1 MKRLV
6 PVLVALLLAWPAA
19 AAVPVERVVS
29 PGGIEAW
36 LVEDHSLPVISLRFA
51 FKGGAA
57 LDPADKGGLASFA
70 TVLLDEGAGPLD
82 SQAFQARLEELAVDL
97 GFSAGPD
104 EVTGELR
111 TLSANR
117 AAAFDLLR
125 LALTDPRF
133 ESDVVERKRA
143 EIIARLR
150 QRAQDPDVIASRGWY
165 RAMLGDHPY
174 SRPAEGTPETISDI
188 TVEDLRA
195 LVKDR
200 FARENLMIA
209 VAGDITPAE
218 LGGLLD
224 ETFGA
229 LRERPAAGDVPRAS
243 ISEDGGAL
251 VVRRDRPQSVV
262 IFGHRGIARDDPDFY
277 AAYVLNYI
285 LGGGGFAARLMEEVR
300 EKRGLAYGISTY
312 LVPLDQAP
320 LMIGNVAT
328 ENARVAETIAII
340 REEWEKLQ
348 SGGVTES
355 ERADAITYL
364 TGSFPLRL
372 TSTGKIADM
381 VLMMQRNDLGIDY
394 MDRRNALIEGVSLA
408 DLQRVAK
415 RLLAPGAL
423 TFVVAGEPE
432 NLDDAQSLAL
442 PSAPE

>member
-1 MKRLV
+1 
-6 PVLVALLLAWPAA
+6 
-19 AAVPVERVVS
+19 
-29 PGGIEAW
+29 
-36 LVEDHSLPVISLRFA
+36 
-51 FKGGAA
+51 
-57 LDPADKGGLASFA
+57 
-70 TVLLDEGAGPLD
+70 
-82 SQAFQARLEELAVDL
+82 
-97 GFSAGPD
+97 
-104 EVTGELR
+104 
-111 TLSANR
+111 
-117 AAAFDLLR
+117 
-125 LALTDPRF
+125 
-133 ESDVVERKRA
+133 
-143 EIIARLR
+143 
-150 QRAQDPDVIASRGWY
+150 
-165 RAMLGDHPY
+165 
-174 SRPAEGTPETISDI
+174 
-188 TVEDLRA
+188 
-195 LVKDR
+195 
-200 FARENLMIA
+200 MIA

>member
-285 LGGGGFAARLMEEVR
+285 LGGGGFAACL
-300 EKRGLAYGISTY
+300 LY
-312 LVPLDQAP
+312 
-320 LMIGNVAT
+320 
-328 ENARVAETIAII
+328 
-340 REEWEKLQ
+340 
-348 SGGVTES
+348 
-355 ERADAITYL
+355 
-364 TGSFPLRL
+364 
-372 TSTGKIADM
+372 TS
-381 VLMMQRNDLGIDY
+381 
-394 MDRRNALIEGVSLA
+394 
-408 DLQRVAK
+408 
-415 RLLAPGAL
+415 
-423 TFVVAGEPE
+423 
-432 NLDDAQSLAL
+432 
-442 PSAPE
+442 PSPRD